1 MKKLYFSFFAPDTR
15 GFVFTFLAMTGV
27 LLFITHHVIAI
38 GVAGIFLSVVAFL
51 VVTNFRTYDKIR
63 QRGIDLAAA
72 NWVRGGADAEEVQD
86 RFAQLKAQGAEGIL
100 VREGLLFDGGPAVNV
115 DGTPMIGSLDI
126 NGRPFGAAFEGF
138 VTTDASSG
146 MSMDGN
152 ATYSPPIGMDSHNSG
167 GTGF

>member
-15 GFVFTFLAMTGV
+15 GFVFMLLAMTGG
-27 LLFITHHVIAI
+27 LLFITHHVIAL
-38 GVAGIFLSVVAFL
+38 GVAGLFLSLVGYLLIKNFL
-51 VVTNFRTYDKIR
+51 AYDEIR
-63 QRGIDLAAA
+63 RKGIELAAA
-72 NWVRGGADAEEVQD
+72 NWVRDGADAEEVQD
-86 RFAQLKAQGAEGIL
+86 RFAQLKAHGAEGIL